1 MSFGFG
7 NSGMD
12 IKNVPLAALDTMLVH
27 HDVWT
32 LRLFRDHTME
42 RLVHALDG
50 LGDEWE
56 REEERLRSQDAD
68 SEYIGDAQADF
79 VFIGLHVEQETRNTL
94 AVSLYH
100 LFEKQVT
107 RFARRALRHRRKD
120 AEGIKY
126 LKDVEE
132 NLRRIGLDCRKF
144 SCLPAIEV
152 LRIVANIVKHGKE
165 ETRDADLAKLPRDLF
180 RDPARGGSGRDDEV
194 LDDVARRSRCF
205 RVGRFPTPTRCIA
218 DSRGKNCLPLLSL
231 CSVWKTREREPLSL
245 CGMSLTGIYEESWM
259 N

>member
-42 RLVHALDG
+42 RLVHALGG

-56 REEERLRSQDAD
+56 REEERLRAQDAD

-180 RDPARGGSGRDDEV
+180 RDPARRSSGRDDEV
-194 LDDVARRSRCF
+194 LDDTDSGDFDLFVHEHHLDEWCDALFEFWKEMKSLCWKQGQRTLGS
-205 RVGRFPTPTRCIA
+205 VVEA
-218 DSRGKNCLPLLSL
+218 DSVRG
-231 CSVWKTREREPLSL
+231 T
-245 CGMSLTGIYEESWM
+245 
-259 N
+259 